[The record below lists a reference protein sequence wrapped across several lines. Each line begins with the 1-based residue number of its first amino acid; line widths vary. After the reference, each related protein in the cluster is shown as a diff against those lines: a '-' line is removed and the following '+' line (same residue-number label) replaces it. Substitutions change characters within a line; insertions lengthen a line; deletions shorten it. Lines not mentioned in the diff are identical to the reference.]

1 MKPYFL
7 IFALAFVISPAMA
20 QLKTKEKCAEFI
32 VDILDGT
39 VNSLKPNVNPEE
51 IKTKLSCFTAVEEEN
66 ASSKCGGMI
75 AYKDKDIY
83 FYTGRD
89 YVEIKEKFQGK
100 LTLPLMGAKRN
111 TLFKW
116 LGNAKIK
123 DANWEAYQVQY
134 GTLVLHFN
142 AAQKV
147 NKIQFSTKHSDFLSL
162 CE

>member
-1 MKPYFL
+1 MKQYFL
-7 IFALAFVISPAMA
+7 LLIMAFCLSPAMA
-20 QLKTKEKCAEFI
+20 QLKVKEKCADFI
-32 VDILDGT
+32 IDILDGT
-39 VNSLKPNVNPEE
+39 VNNIKPNVNPEE
-51 IKTKLSCFTAVEEEN
+51 IKTKLSCFTSVEEEN
-66 ASSKCGGMI
+66 TSSKCGGMI

-83 FYTGRD
+83 FFTGRD

-116 LGNAKIK
+116 LGNPKIK

-142 AAQKV
+142 TAQKV